1 MINLNIK
8 DFLRILF
15 SFIGIAYLLTF
26 IYSIIIGFQLETAYE
41 IGGEVGYNMGFVSYY
56 VVLIAIA
63 FTAFFSI
70 NVMVSKFRLS
80 NK

>member
-1 MINLNIK
+1 MISLSIK

-15 SFIGIAYLLTF
+15 SFIGIAYLFTI
-26 IYSIIIGFQLETAYE
+26 IYSLIIGFHLETAYE
-41 IGGEVGYNMGFVSYY
+41 IGGEVGFNMGFVSYY

-70 NVMVSKFRLS
+70 NVTVSKFRIS